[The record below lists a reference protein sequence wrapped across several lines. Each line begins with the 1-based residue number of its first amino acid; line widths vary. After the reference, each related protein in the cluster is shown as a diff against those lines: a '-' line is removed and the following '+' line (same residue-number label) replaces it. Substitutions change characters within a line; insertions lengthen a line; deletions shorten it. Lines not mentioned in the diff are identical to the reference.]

1 MKKSILIVE
10 DEESMRKALEEI
22 LQEEGF
28 ETQSAVDGEEGLSMI
43 CDGNHDL
50 VVLDIILPKKD
61 GFEVLKEL
69 KKCKKDG
76 KKTPPVLL
84 LTNLN
89 EMSDIQRALDL
100 GAKTY
105 LVKTNYQLKDIVKKI
120 KEVINEK

>member
-1 MKKSILIVE
+1 MKKSILIIE
-10 DEESMRKALEEI
+10 DEESMRKALRET

-28 ETQSAVDGEEGLSMI
+28 EAQGASDGEEGLSMI
-43 CDGNHDL
+43 CAGNYDL
-50 VVLDIILPKKD
+50 VILDIILPKKD

-69 KKCKKDG
+69 KKCRKGDKKI
-76 KKTPPVLL
+76 PPVVL

-89 EMSDIQRALDL
+89 EMSDIQKALDL

-120 KEVINEK
+120 KEELDEE